1 MFLTFLAVLGLSRR
15 MSFSRAA
22 LQLGWAGSSCTGP
35 SRYRAQ
41 ALWASSLWAP
51 KLRLL
56 RSLRGCG
63 EQVSMLHGV
72 GDLPNQWLNPCLL
85 HCQPESLPWATREA
99 LYCIFLIHSSVDGC
113 SGCCFHVLALV
124 NNAAMNTGVY
134 VSFWSTVFSGRMARS
149 EIAGAYGNSVFNCLR
164 KPHAALYSGC
174 TNLHL

>member
-56 RSLRGCG
+56 HSLSCCG
-63 EQVSMLHGV
+63 EQALSLHGV
-72 GDLPNQWLNPCLL
+72 GDLPDQGLNPCLL

-99 LYCIFLIHSSVDGC
+99 LCRIFLIHSSVDGC
-113 SGCCFHVLALV
+113 SGCCFHVLALA
-124 NNAAMNTGVY
+124 NNAAMNTGAYLSEVRFSLD
-134 VSFWSTVFSGRMARS
+134 VWPGVRLKERMGTLFSTV
-149 EIAGAYGNSVFNCLR
+149 
-164 KPHAALYSGC
+164 
-174 TNLHL
+174 